1 MRGEQMLS
9 CLQQGAGGV
18 RRVPILLYPG
28 HVDGFQRN
36 VHGTAPGKSPSVV

>member
-28 HVDGFQRN
+28 TKLLVIVASQGI
-36 VHGTAPGKSPSVV
+36 SW